1 MNALLSQTK
10 NVSIKKIA
18 RLSAQRGGA
27 LKSYET
33 EKCKHKAEPQSAAR
47 HDPKL
52 HLLSVQM
59 NTVARQHQHHY
70 SKDHNKRC
78 RFDPK
83 HQPRRNLHVA
93 ARNPRG
99 HAGNDDRQKNG

>member
-1 MNALLSQTK
+1 MNAPLSPIN

-33 EKCKHKAEPQSAAR
+33 EKRKDKAEPQSAAR
-47 HDPKL
+47 HAPKL

-59 NTVARQHQHHY
+59 NTVARQHQH
-70 SKDHNKRC
+70 
-78 RFDPK
+78 PL
-83 HQPRRNLHVA
+83 Q
-93 ARNPRG
+93 
-99 HAGNDDRQKNG
+99 